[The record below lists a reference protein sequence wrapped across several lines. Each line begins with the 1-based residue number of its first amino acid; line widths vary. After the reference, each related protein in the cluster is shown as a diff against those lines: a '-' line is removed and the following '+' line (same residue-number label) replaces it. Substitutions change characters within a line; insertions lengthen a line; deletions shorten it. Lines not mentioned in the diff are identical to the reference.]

1 MTIAWHR
8 IFGMALTQ
16 YFAGTD
22 WKVDVEVDLSLQQ
35 QRLDLVI
42 LRRAGPA
49 APVVWPDGFG
59 TPAEY
64 NLLTFK
70 ALQDPLDAFALKE
83 LAAHGVNYRK
93 LVSPDLD
100 HLLPEGPFRLVAVS
114 MRFPRGLADRV
125 VLQPQ
130 GPGAYDVLWGSDTI
144 RVLVLREMPDA
155 EQNLVWNLFSSDRER
170 ITAAF
175 QRLGPR
181 LQSWSSI
188 LNHLLRYY
196 GLEGMAMP
204 YTMEDFEREV
214 EENFLRKLT
223 PEKLLA
229 RLSPEQLLAHL
240 SPEQRLEGLSAEQ
253 VLSRL
258 SREEIEKYLRQH
270 KPSQDEPQP
279 PEQLLSRLSLAQRL
293 QGLSV
298 EQVLSRLPREEIERY
313 LRQHKPSQDE
323 PQQKPPETQP

>member
-1 MTIAWHR
+1 
-8 IFGMALTQ
+8 
-16 YFAGTD
+16 
-22 WKVDVEVDLSLQQ
+22 VDLSLQQ

-42 LRRAGPA
+42 LRRTGDA
-49 APVVWPDGFG
+49 APAVWPDGFG

-70 ALQDPLDAFALKE
+70 ALQDPLDAAALKE

-100 HLLPEGPFRLVAVS
+100 HLLPEGHFRLVAVS

-125 VLQPQ
+125 ALQQQ
-130 GPGAYDVLWGSDTI
+130 GPGAYDALWGTDTI
-144 RVLVLREMPDA
+144 RVLVLGEMPDA

-170 ITAAF
+170 IAAAF

-181 LQSWSSI
+181 LHSWSSI
-188 LNHLLRYY
+188 LNHLLNSY
-196 GLEGMAMP
+196 GLEGMTMP

-214 EENFLRKLT
+214 EEKVLGKLP

-229 RLSPEQLLAHL
+229 RLTPE
-240 SPEQRLEGLSAEQ
+240 
-253 VLSRL
+253 
-258 SREEIEKYLRQH
+258 
-270 KPSQDEPQP
+270 
-279 PEQLLSRLSLAQRL
+279 QRL

-298 EQVLSRLPREEIERY
+298 EQLLSRVPREEIEKY
-313 LRQHKPSQDE
+313 LQRQKVGPDA
-323 PQQKPPETQP
+323 PPPKDPGAQP